1 MKKKYCLITGGNG
14 FLGSRFCKFFSSINY
29 HVISIDKDFKKKNS
43 KQDKFSNNITKL
55 KCDIT
60 NELEVKELISKFKT
74 KKVELL
80 INNAAI
86 DAIPK
91 SASKS
96 NLIYPDLK
104 TWKKEIDVSIIG
116 SFLMI
121 KYFGNLMNKRKFGS
135 IINIGS
141 DLSVIA
147 PNQKIYKKSYKNYKK
162 PPTYSVIKHGLVGL
176 TKYYASLYAE
186 NNVRVNMVSPGPVLN
201 KQSKSLIKELINLTP
216 MNRLNKPQ
224 NLMGIL
230 KFLASEDSS
239 FITGQNIIIDGGR
252 TII

>member
-1 MKKKYCLITGGNG
+1 MKKKFCLITGGNG
-14 FLGSRFCKFFSSINY
+14 FLGSRFCKFFSSMNY
-29 HVISIDKDFKKKNS
+29 YVISIDKNFKKSS
-43 KQDKFSNNITKL
+43 KLNKFSNNITKI

-60 NELEVKELISKFKT
+60 NETEVKNLISKFKT
-74 KKVELL
+74 KKIELL

-91 SASKS
+91 SATKS
-96 NLIYPDLK
+96 NLIYPDLN

-121 KYFGNLMNKRKFGS
+121 KHFGSLMNKRKFGS

-147 PNQKIYKKSYKNYKK
+147 PNQKIYKESYKNYKK
-162 PPTYSVIKHGLVGL
+162 PPKYSVIKHGLVGL

-186 NNVRVNMVSPGPVLN
+186 NNVRVNMVSTGPVLN
-201 KQSKSLIKELINLTP
+201 KQSKSLIKELIQLTP
-216 MNRLNKPQ
+216 MNKLNKPQ
-224 NLMGIL
+224 NLTGIL
-230 KFLASEDSS
+230 NFLASEESS